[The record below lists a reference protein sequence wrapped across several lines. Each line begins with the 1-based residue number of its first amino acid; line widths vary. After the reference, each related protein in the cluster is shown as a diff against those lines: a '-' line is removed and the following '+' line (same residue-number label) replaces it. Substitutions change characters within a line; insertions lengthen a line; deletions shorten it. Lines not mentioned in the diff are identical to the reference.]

1 MDVKESDQIIESLL
15 FANPDPLSQS
25 LLNQVFD
32 KPVPFLN
39 EAVKRLNEFYLKN
52 NKPYFIDNIAGG
64 YQLVTKP
71 EFDIWIRRL
80 LGKSNKLILSA
91 AALDTLA
98 IIAYKQPIGR
108 YDIEAI
114 RGVDS
119 SGVIKTLLSRNLI
132 MIKGRGDGPGRPLL
146 YSTTKLFLEKFGLN
160 RLSDMPK
167 LKEVSEIIESD
178 PSLGEQITVFEKEE
192 GVLNNEDIV
201 DEGLNAVSYTHL
213 TLPTILLV

>member
-1 MDVKESDQIIESLL
+1 MKVKESDQIIESLL
-15 FANPDPLSQS
+15 FASPDPLSQS

-32 KPVPFLN
+32 KPIPFLH

-52 NKPYFIDNIAGG
+52 KKPYFIDNIAGG

-132 MIKGRGDGPGRPLL
+132 MIKGRGNGPGRPLL

-192 GVLNNEDIV
+192 GPLDNKGAIDESLNEIK
-201 DEGLNAVSYTHL
+201 
-213 TLPTILLV
+213 

>member
-15 FANPDPLSQS
+15 FASPDPLSQS

-32 KPVPFLN
+32 KPIPFLN

-52 NKPYFIDNIAGG
+52 KKPYFIDNIAGG

-178 PSLGEQITVFEKEE
+178 PSLGEQITVFENDKIVVEE
-192 GVLNNEDIV
+192 KKKANE
-201 DEGLNAVSYTHL
+201 
-213 TLPTILLV
+213 

>member
-1 MDVKESDQIIESLL
+1 MNVKESDQIIESLL
-15 FANPDPLSQS
+15 FASPDPLSQS

-32 KPVPFLN
+32 KPVPSLN
-39 EAVKRLNEFYLKN
+39 EAVIRLNEFYLKN
-52 NKPYFIDNIAGG
+52 KKPYFIDNIAGG

-80 LGKSNKLILSA
+80 IGKSNKLTLSA

-119 SGVIKTLLSRNLI
+119 SGVIKTLLSRSLI

-178 PSLGEQITVFEKEE
+178 SSLGEQITVFEKEE
-192 GVLNNEDIV
+192 GVFNNEDTG
-201 DEGLNAVSYTHL
+201 DGSLNETK
-213 TLPTILLV
+213 

>member
-1 MDVKESDQIIESLL
+1 MTVEESDQIIESLL
-15 FANPDPLSQS
+15 FASPDPLSQA
-25 LLNQVFD
+25 LLNQVLD
-32 KPVPFLN
+32 KSAPLLN

-52 NKPYFIDNIAGG
+52 KKPYFIDNIAGG

-160 RLSDMPK
+160 KLSDMPK

-178 PSLGEQITVFEKEE
+178 PRLGEQITVFAKEE
-192 GVLNNEDIV
+192 SLSNNDVED
-201 DEGLNAVSYTHL
+201 DAGLNE
-213 TLPTILLV
+213 IK

>member
-15 FANPDPLSQS
+15 FASPNPLSQS

-32 KPVPFLN
+32 KPIPFLN
-39 EAVKRLNEFYLKN
+39 ETVKRLNEFYLKN
-52 NKPYFIDNIAGG
+52 KKPYFIDNIAGG

-132 MIKGRGDGPGRPLL
+132 KIKGRGDGPGRPLL

-167 LKEVSEIIESD
+167 LKEISEIIESD
-178 PSLGEQITVFEKEE
+178 PSLGEQITVFENEE
-192 GVLNNEDIV
+192 AVANDEGESG
-201 DEGLNAVSYTHL
+201 EGLNETK
-213 TLPTILLV
+213 

>member
-15 FANPDPLSQS
+15 FASPDPLSQS

-32 KPVPFLN
+32 KPIPFLN
-39 EAVKRLNEFYLKN
+39 ESVKRLNEFYLKN
-52 NKPYFIDNIAGG
+52 KKPYFIDNLAGG

-192 GVLNNEDIV
+192 GVVNKEDESGESLNEIK
-201 DEGLNAVSYTHL
+201 
-213 TLPTILLV
+213 

>member
-15 FANPDPLSQS
+15 FAIPDPLSQS

-32 KPVPFLN
+32 KPIPFLN
-39 EAVKRLNEFYLKN
+39 ESVKRLNEFYLKN

-119 SGVIKTLLSRNLI
+119 SGVIKTHLSRNLI

-178 PSLGEQITVFEKEE
+178 PSLGEQITVFENEE
-192 GVLNNEDIV
+192 GAVNDEDESG
-201 DEGLNAVSYTHL
+201 EGLNETK
-213 TLPTILLV
+213 

>member
-1 MDVKESDQIIESLL
+1 MTVEESDQIIESLL
-15 FANPDPLSQS
+15 FASPDPLSQA
-25 LLNQVFD
+25 LLNQVLD
-32 KPVPFLN
+32 KSAPLLN

-52 NKPYFIDNIAGG
+52 KKPYFIDNIAGG

-178 PSLGEQITVFEKEE
+178 PRLGEQITVFAKEE
-192 GVLNNEDIV
+192 SLSNNDVED
-201 DEGLNAVSYTHL
+201 DAGLNE
-213 TLPTILLV
+213 IK